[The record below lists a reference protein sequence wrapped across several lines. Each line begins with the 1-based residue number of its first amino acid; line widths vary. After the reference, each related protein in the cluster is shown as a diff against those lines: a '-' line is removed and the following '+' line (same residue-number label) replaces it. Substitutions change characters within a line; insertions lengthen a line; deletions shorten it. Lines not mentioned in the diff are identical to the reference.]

1 MDAATTGR
9 GRLAAQCRKHASA
22 PPARFRPRIEI
33 SETTVLP
40 AQRPDRRPWRTER
53 ASGTSVAGDDPV
65 NNADPSGMCIIG
77 AVTFGLV
84 GCPPANITSQISYWG
99 KPVVPTGP
107 GTGYMG
113 LGEFIASENVNFT
126 VTGVGNLFVSVYNE
140 DNQGTDTSF
149 TVCLDAPNP
158 QNQCQSADETFDRT
172 MVTRFPGR
180 DSYLAIQRRSAD
192 SAYNVTVQAV
202 SDDFWT
208 MFDQDYGGT
217 PSYAVVIATT
227 NGTIGIGSIRGAY
240 QSVGYVRPICG
251 SHGTATPT

>member
-53 ASGTSVAGDDPV
+53 ASGTSVAGDDPL
-65 NNADPSGMCIIG
+65 NNTDPSGMWLIG
-77 AVTFGLV
+77 AVIFGFA
-84 GCPPANITSQISYWG
+84 GCPPPNITSQISYWG
-99 KPVVPTGP
+99 KPVIPTGP
-107 GTGYMG
+107 GTGSKV

-126 VTGVGNLFVSVYNE
+126 VTGVGNLFVSVYNQ
-140 DNQGTDTSF
+140 DDQGTATSF

-180 DSYLAIQRRSAD
+180 DSYLAIRRRSAD
-192 SAYNVTVQAV
+192 SAYNVTGKEV
-202 SDDFWT
+202 SDDFWA
-208 MFDQDYGGT
+208 MFDQG
-217 PSYAVVIATT
+217 
-227 NGTIGIGSIRGAY
+227 
-240 QSVGYVRPICG
+240 
-251 SHGTATPT
+251 